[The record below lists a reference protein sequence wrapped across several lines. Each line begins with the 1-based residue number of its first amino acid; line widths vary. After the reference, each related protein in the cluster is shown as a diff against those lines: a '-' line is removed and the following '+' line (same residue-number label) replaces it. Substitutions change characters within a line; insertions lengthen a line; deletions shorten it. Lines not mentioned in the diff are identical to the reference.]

1 MGNKLKLSLK
11 IDDIKSTDTHGV
23 FSIQP
28 LDRGMGTTL
37 GNTLRRVLLTSI
49 PGAAIT
55 NVKIDGILHEFSTVK
70 GVKDDVTDILMNLK
84 GVRFRLLDNQPD
96 KIHIKLKGKGLF
108 TAKDIQSISEQYEIL
123 NPDHYI
129 TELNGKGN
137 LDLELWIGVGK
148 GYATSEE
155 NEFPN
160 STIGVISLDSIFN
173 PVTKVTFNTTA
184 LPGAKE
190 DLEILEIEIHTDGSI
205 TPKDAV
211 SHSASV
217 IMEHLKYVEAI
228 SNPEILEVMDHVS
241 EEAIALQKLLN
252 STIDEMELSVRSYNC
267 LHAAGIVFIH
277 ELVSKEENE
286 MLRYKN
292 FGRKSLTELIEK
304 LGEMDLSFG
313 MDVSDRRHKLTED
326 I

>member
-1 MGNKLKLSLK
+1 MGNELKLSLK
-11 IDDIKSTDTHGV
+11 IDDIKSTDTLGV

-108 TAKDIQSISEQYEIL
+108 TAKNIQSVSEQYEIL

-313 MDVSDRRHKLTED
+313 MDVSDRIKDTN
-326 I
+326 

>member
-1 MGNKLKLSLK
+1 MGNELKLSLK

-190 DLEILEIEIHTDGSI
+190 DLEILEIEINTDGSI

-313 MDVSDRRHKLTED
+313 MDVSDQIKD
-326 I
+326 IN

>member
-1 MGNKLKLSLK
+1 MGNELKLSLK
-11 IDDIKSTDTHGV
+11 INDIKSTDTHGV

-70 GVKDDVTDILMNLK
+70 GVKDDITDILMNLK

-96 KIHIKLKGKGLF
+96 RIHIKLKGKGLF

-313 MDVSDRRHKLTED
+313 MDVSDRIKDTN
-326 I
+326 

>member
-1 MGNKLKLSLK
+1 MGNELKLSLK
-11 IDDIKSTDTHGV
+11 INDIKSTDTHGV

-55 NVKIDGILHEFSTVK
+55 NVKLDGILHEFSTVK

-137 LDLELWIGVGK
+137 LELELWIGVGK

-313 MDVSDRRHKLTED
+313 MDVSDRIKDTN
-326 I
+326 

>member
-1 MGNKLKLSLK
+1 MGNELKLSLK

-70 GVKDDVTDILMNLK
+70 GVKDDVTDILINLK

-96 KIHIKLKGKGLF
+96 KIHIELKGKGLF
-108 TAKDIQSISEQYEIL
+108 TAKDIQSVSEQYEIL

-155 NEFPN
+155 NEFPD

-313 MDVSDRRHKLTED
+313 MDVSDRIKDTN
-326 I
+326 

>member
-1 MGNKLKLSLK
+1 MGNELKLSLK
-11 IDDIKSTDTHGV
+11 INDIKSTDTHGV

-228 SNPEILEVMDHVS
+228 SNPEILEVMDHIS

-304 LGEMDLSFG
+304 LGEMNLSFG
-313 MDVSDRRHKLTED
+313 MDVSDQIKDT

>member
-1 MGNKLKLSLK
+1 MGNELKLSLK

-55 NVKIDGILHEFSTVK
+55 NVKIDGILHEYSTVK

-155 NEFPN
+155 NEFPD

-313 MDVSDRRHKLTED
+313 MDVSDRIKDTN
-326 I
+326 

>member
-1 MGNKLKLSLK
+1 MGNELKLSLK

-28 LDRGMGTTL
+28 LDRGMGITL

-228 SNPEILEVMDHVS
+228 SNPEILEVMDHIS

-304 LGEMDLSFG
+304 LGEMNLSFG
-313 MDVSDRRHKLTED
+313 MDVSDRIIDTN
-326 I
+326 

>member
-1 MGNKLKLSLK
+1 MGNELKLSLK

-70 GVKDDVTDILMNLK
+70 GIKDDVTDILMNLK

-228 SNPEILEVMDHVS
+228 SNPEILEVMDHIS

-313 MDVSDRRHKLTED
+313 MDVSDRIKDTN
-326 I
+326 

>member
-1 MGNKLKLSLK
+1 MGNELKLSLK

-313 MDVSDRRHKLTED
+313 MDVSDQIKD
-326 I
+326 IN

>member
-1 MGNKLKLSLK
+1 MGNELKLSLK
-11 IDDIKSTDTHGV
+11 INDIKSTDTHGV

-55 NVKIDGILHEFSTVK
+55 NVKIDGILHEFTTVK

-108 TAKDIQSISEQYEIL
+108 IAKDIQSISEQYEIL

-190 DLEILEIEIHTDGSI
+190 DLEILEINIHTDGSI

-313 MDVSDRRHKLTED
+313 MDVSDRIKDTN
-326 I
+326 

>member
-1 MGNKLKLSLK
+1 MGNELKLSLK

-55 NVKIDGILHEFSTVK
+55 NVKIDGILQEFTPVK

-313 MDVSDRRHKLTED
+313 MDVSDRIKDTN
-326 I
+326 

>member
-1 MGNKLKLSLK
+1 MGNELKLSLK

-55 NVKIDGILHEFSTVK
+55 NVKIDGILHEFTTVK

-108 TAKDIQSISEQYEIL
+108 TAKNIQSVSEQYEIL

-190 DLEILEIEIHTDGSI
+190 DLEILKIEIHTDGSI

-313 MDVSDRRHKLTED
+313 MDVSDRIKDTN
-326 I
+326 

>member
-1 MGNKLKLSLK
+1 MGNELKLSLK

-55 NVKIDGILHEFSTVK
+55 NVKIDGILHEFTTVK

-313 MDVSDRRHKLTED
+313 MDVSDRIKDTN
-326 I
+326 

>member
-1 MGNKLKLSLK
+1 M
-11 IDDIKSTDTHGV
+11 
-23 FSIQP
+23 
-28 LDRGMGTTL
+28 
-37 GNTLRRVLLTSI
+37 
-49 PGAAIT
+49 
-55 NVKIDGILHEFSTVK
+55 HEFSTVK

-173 PVTKVTFNTTA
+173 PVTKVTYNTTA

-304 LGEMDLSFG
+304 LGEMDLSIG
-313 MDVSDRRHKLTED
+313 MDVSDQIKD
-326 I
+326 IN

>member
-1 MGNKLKLSLK
+1 MGNELKLSLK
-11 IDDIKSTDTHGV
+11 INDIKSTDTHGV

-55 NVKIDGILHEFSTVK
+55 NVKIDGILHEFTTVK

-108 TAKDIQSISEQYEIL
+108 TAKDIQSVSEQYEIL

-313 MDVSDRRHKLTED
+313 MDVSDRIKDTN
-326 I
+326 

>member
-1 MGNKLKLSLK
+1 MGNELKLSLK

-70 GVKDDVTDILMNLK
+70 GVKDDITDILMNLK

-184 LPGAKE
+184 LPGA
-190 DLEILEIEIHTDGSI
+190 
-205 TPKDAV
+205 
-211 SHSASV
+211 
-217 IMEHLKYVEAI
+217 
-228 SNPEILEVMDHVS
+228 
-241 EEAIALQKLLN
+241 
-252 STIDEMELSVRSYNC
+252 
-267 LHAAGIVFIH
+267 
-277 ELVSKEENE
+277 
-286 MLRYKN
+286 
-292 FGRKSLTELIEK
+292 
-304 LGEMDLSFG
+304 
-313 MDVSDRRHKLTED
+313 
-326 I
+326 

>member
-1 MGNKLKLSLK
+1 MGNELKLSLK

-313 MDVSDRRHKLTED
+313 MDVSDRIKDTN
-326 I
+326 

>member
-1 MGNKLKLSLK
+1 MGNELKLSLK

-28 LDRGMGTTL
+28 LDRGMGITL

-129 TELNGKGN
+129 TELNSKGN

-304 LGEMDLSFG
+304 LGEMNLSFG
-313 MDVSDRRHKLTED
+313 MDVSDRIIDTN
-326 I
+326 